1 MYRITNRMMY
11 DNTLY
16 NSFRNNQ
23 GLMQSQEQLSSG
35 KRINKPSDDPIG
47 MMEVLKLRTV
57 IGQQDQYMR
66 VMGNADSTLSA
77 ADSILGL
84 AHDEMK
90 TGKELAIQAANATS
104 DATTRATTA
113 QRIDSMIEQMIQY
126 GNTRVG
132 QNYLFSGASTSA
144 QSVSAN
150 GEYGGSGLDWTLEI
164 NQNNSLPV
172 SAKASDFLTADMNPA
187 ASGATTL
194 ASLNNG
200 TGVPAG
206 TVTITDRAGTA
217 GTIDTTAMTTI
228 SDVVN
233 AINAIPGSN
242 ITASLSTNGTS
253 LVLTDA
259 TTSPTSAISIVDGG
273 NGTAQAL
280 GIAGVR
286 STSVFTGTDINPAV
300 TDATPLASLYGGQ
313 GMPLDPF
320 RVVNGGASATVTF
333 VPPPTTIGALRTSV
347 NAQLAAN
354 GVNATLTIEPTAQ
367 RRLQVTSNNA
377 NTVAFTAE
385 VAGGRTAEY
394 LGLGG
399 GRNIIPT
406 LKTLSAALK
415 ANDTTAIL
423 GSIDLLDSAMNNTNA
438 VRGSVGARANQVVQ
452 TRDSVEA
459 SKMDNTK
466 SMSYVEDADFL
477 KAASELAMLQTAYQA
492 TLKSSASIIQPTLMD
507 FVG

>member
-16 NSFRNNQ
+16 NTFRNNQ
-23 GLMQSQEQLSSG
+23 GLLASQEQLSSG

-57 IGQQDQYMR
+57 IGRQDQYIR
-66 VMGNADSTLSA
+66 VMGNADATLSA

-84 AHDEMK
+84 AHDELK

-104 DATTRATTA
+104 DSVTRATTA
-113 QRIDSMIEQMIQY
+113 RRIDSMIEQMTQY

-132 QNYLFSGASTSA
+132 QNYLFSGASTS
-144 QSVSAN
+144 SVAVTPN
-150 GEYGGSGLDWTLEI
+150 GEYGGSGLDWALEI
-164 NQNNSLPV
+164 NQNSTVPV
-172 SAKASDFLTADMNPA
+172 STKASDFLTADMNPA

-200 TGVPAG
+200 AGVPAG
-206 TVTITDRAGTA
+206 TFTVTDRAGNGVAVNTA
-217 GTIDTTAMTTI
+217 AMTTLN
-228 SDVVN
+228 DVVN
-233 AINAIPGSN
+233 AINAGGTN
-242 ITASLSTNGTS
+242 VTASLSTDGTA
-253 LVLTDA
+253 LVLTDVTA
-259 TTSPTSAISIVDGG
+259 SPTLPISVVDGG
-273 NGTAQAL
+273 AGTAQGL

-286 STSVFTGTDINPAV
+286 STSVFIGSDINPAV

-313 GMPLDPF
+313 GLPLDPF
-320 RVVNGGASATVTF
+320 RVVNGGASATITF
-333 VPPPTTIGALRTSV
+333 VPAPTTVGALRVSV
-347 NAQLAAN
+347 NNQLAAA
-354 GVNATLTIEPTAQ
+354 GVNATITIEPTAQ
-367 RRLQVTSNNA
+367 RRLTITSTNPA
-377 NTVAFTAE
+377 TVAFVAE
-385 VAGGRTAEY
+385 VAGGQTAE
-394 LGLGG
+394 LMGLGG

-415 ANDTTAIL
+415 ANDTSAIL
-423 GSIDLLDSAMNNTNA
+423 GSIDLLDSVMNNTNA
-438 VRGSVGARANQVVQ
+438 VRGSVGARANQVIQ

-459 SKMDNTK
+459 SKLDNTK
-466 SMSYVEDADFL
+466 TKSFVEDADFL

-507 FVG
+507 FVR